1 MLHTLHYSIF
11 DNYPEIDCRSLWIS
25 DDKIDGSIA
34 ENKGVIRLN
43 FDLEKYGLDEV
54 PLVFARQVHGKN
66 VKLASSPGVLE
77 NCDGLIST
85 QPGLTPAIRTADCAA
100 VMIFDPVKRIVANF
114 HVGWR
119 GAQHQII
126 SYGLQSLIREYNCKS
141 ADFIVAIG
149 PFIKSCCY
157 EVGKEFKKIFT
168 EQYLLEKGG
177 KLYFDLK
184 KSILDELMS
193 MRINRD
199 NIELNDQC
207 TYCDRMQFP
216 SFRRTGT
223 KNRLL
228 NMIKIK
234 E

>member
-1 MLHTLHYSIF
+1 MLRTLHYSIF
-11 DNYPEIDCRSLWIS
+11 NNYPEIDCRSLWIS

-43 FDLEKYGLDEV
+43 FDLEKYGLDEA
-54 PLVFARQVHGKN
+54 PLVFAQQVHGQN
-66 VKLASSPGVLE
+66 IKLAHSPGVLE
-77 NCDGLIST
+77 NCDGIISS
-85 QPGLTPAIRTADCAA
+85 QPGLAPVIRTADCAA
-100 VMIFDPVKRIVANF
+100 VMIFDPVKNAVANV

-119 GAQHQII
+119 GAKQKII
-126 SYGLQSLIREYNCKS
+126 SNGLRMLFEEDNCRPS
-141 ADFIVAIG
+141 DLIVAIS

-157 EVGKEFKKIFT
+157 EVGNEFKKIFT
-168 EQYLLEKGG
+168 EQYLPEKGG
-177 KLYFDLK
+177 KLYFDLEK
-184 KSILDELMS
+184 YILDELMS
-193 MRINRD
+193 IQIKRS

-207 TYCDRMQFP
+207 TYCSELQFP
-216 SFRRTGT
+216 SYRRTGT